1 MTTVGFL
8 DGTAIGRHNMIKF
21 VQTARTAT
29 GNIMDRTSP
38 TRLCMTAAPLR
49 MHETRKP
56 EFGGAIGR
64 NRAV

>member
-1 MTTVGFL
+1 MTAHGFL
-8 DGTAIGRHNMIKF
+8 DATTIGRHNMIKF
-21 VQTARTAT
+21 VQTARAAT
-29 GNIMDRTSP
+29 GNMMDRTSP
-38 TRLCMTAAPLR
+38 TRLCMTAAPQR